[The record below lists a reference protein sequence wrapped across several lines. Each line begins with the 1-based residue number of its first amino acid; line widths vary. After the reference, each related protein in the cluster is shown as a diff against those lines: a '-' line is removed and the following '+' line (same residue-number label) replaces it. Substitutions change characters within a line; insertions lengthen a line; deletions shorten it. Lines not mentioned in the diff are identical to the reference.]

1 MAVYPRI
8 SEATV
13 RDSETLPQVYARLRH
28 LLEGAVLVSHTTFDK
43 VALDGAMDRYG
54 LEPIEAIWL
63 DSAAIA
69 RHAWPDRYRR
79 RGWSLAAVA
88 GNLGITF
95 QHHDAVEDARASGE
109 IVLRAFQHTGLD
121 IDGWMGRS

>member
-69 RHAWPDRYRR
+69 RHAGPLLAQRLEPSSHRR
-79 RGWSLAAVA
+79 QLGYHVPASRCSGGRQGFGRDCAARLPTHRA
-88 GNLGITF
+88 G
-95 QHHDAVEDARASGE
+95 H
-109 IVLRAFQHTGLD
+109 
-121 IDGWMGRS
+121 